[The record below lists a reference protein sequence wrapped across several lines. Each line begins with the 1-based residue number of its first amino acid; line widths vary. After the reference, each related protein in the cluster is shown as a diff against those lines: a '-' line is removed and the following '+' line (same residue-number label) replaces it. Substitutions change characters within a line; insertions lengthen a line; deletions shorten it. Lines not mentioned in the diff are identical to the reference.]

1 MSLAGI
7 HTIYS
12 LSERERYNMPS
23 YSRLFLF
30 EFLYLA
36 LSSHLWRQ
44 NNGPIKLVCDRNF
57 YDFIKEKDLFWMWDE
72 IDNITLNSLPQDID
86 YKIFWTYPKMYVQ
99 FKQKERF
106 AIVDADLYTT
116 LDLKEF
122 KEDIIY
128 GHEELDEI
136 GTSYP
141 LFYKDPSVN
150 FLFKDLNPTL
160 KHNAIN
166 TCLVVYNNLDV
177 LQGLKEI
184 TEKFIRISSENLNH
198 KDKEW
203 VYTIFC
209 EQKILGNIVK
219 DKNYSYK
226 SLTAYPYNCNDYSK
240 PYDILDKSG
249 VSHLWAS
256 KKFFHQNPGHR
267 YHFTQNIINNI
278 VNNYPDLYIK
288 LESYLNK
295 FQL

>member
-44 NNGPIKLVCDRNF
+44 NNGHIKLVCDKNF
-57 YDFIKEKDLFWMWDE
+57 YDFIKEKGLFWMWDE

-86 YKIFWTYPKMYVQ
+86 YKIFWTYPKMFTQ

-106 AIVDADLYTT
+106 AIIDADLYTT

-184 TEKFIRISSENLNH
+184 TEKFIRISSKNLTH
-198 KDKEW
+198 QDKEW

-209 EQKILGNIVK
+209 EQKVLGNIVK

-226 SLTAYPYNCNDYSK
+226 SLTTYPYNCNDYSK

-249 VSHLWAS
+249 ISHLWAS
-256 KKFFHQNPGHR
+256 KKFFHQNPKHR
-267 YHFTQNIINNI
+267 YYFTQNIINNI
-278 VNNYPDLYIK
+278 INNYPDLYIK

>member
-1 MSLAGI
+1 MSLKGI

-12 LSERERYNMPS
+12 LNERERYDMPS

-30 EFLYLA
+30 EFLYLV

-44 NNGPIKLVCDRNF
+44 NNGPIKLVCDKNF
-57 YDFIKEKDLFWMWDE
+57 YDFVKENGLFWMWDE

-106 AIVDADLYTT
+106 AVIDADLYTT
-116 LDLKEF
+116 LDLKGF

-128 GHEELDEI
+128 GHEELDEL

-141 LFYKDPSVN
+141 FFYKDPSVN

-160 KHNAIN
+160 KYNAIN
-166 TCLVVYNNLDV
+166 TCLVVYNNLDI
-177 LQGLKEI
+177 LQGLEEI
-184 TEKFIRISSENLNH
+184 TEKFIRISSESLTH
-198 KDKEW
+198 QDKEW

-209 EQKILGNIVK
+209 EQKILGNVVK
-219 DKNYSYK
+219 GKNFTSR
-226 SLTAYPYNCNDYSK
+226 SLTEYPYNCNDYSK

-249 VSHLWAS
+249 ISHLWAG
-256 KKFFHQNPGHR
+256 KRTLHQNPELR
-267 YHFTQNIINNI
+267 YNFTTNTLNFIIE
-278 VNNYPDLYIK
+278 NYQELYNK
-288 LESYLNK
+288 LIPYLKK
-295 FQL
+295 FQV